1 MPFTIVEVSE
11 YSEKLTGIFLGR
23 NSSKTLP
30 PKAHICVL
38 LTSPQ
43 AESFNPKILLPQTQE
58 QYQTFGIV
66 SITNILSLNL
76 IFETTQSGALCGL
89 NFN

>member
-1 MPFTIVEVSE
+1 MCLSPLLEVSE
-11 YSEKLTGIFLGR
+11 YSEKLTGIFLGT

-38 LTSPQ
+38 FTSPQ
-43 AESFNPKILLPQTQE
+43 AESLNPKILLPQTQE
-58 QYQTFGIV
+58 QYQTSGTV

-76 IFETTQSGALCGL
+76 IFETT
-89 NFN
+89 